1 MLLLLLLHHRAA
13 IARSPLAQ
21 HNFDNEYGYIEA
33 YPGDLGNQLEHGSD
47 YNDDDDDYEYI
58 DEDEFRSGGVDF
70 EVNKKVKLSRT
81 SRNASVA
88 KMTLKVLTMPHGL
101 LAARRANL
109 TSIRGRQTHSSCLES

>member
-13 IARSPLAQ
+13 IARSPLPQ
-21 HNFDNEYGYIEA
+21 HDTDYGYIEA

-47 YNDDDDDYEYI
+47 YDDDYEYI
-58 DEDEFRSGGVDF
+58 DEDEFRSGGVDY

-88 KMTLKVLTMPHGL
+88 KMTLKVLTMQPGL
-101 LAARRANL
+101 
-109 TSIRGRQTHSSCLES
+109 